1 MTQYEMTEALSTKMN
16 VTMEE
21 ARAALEQGEWNML
34 TATQLL
40 EQAWFQK
47 KQALNMAA
55 AAATAVQTAPE
66 EAEQPCEAVQ
76 AEPAAQAARAEPAAQ
91 AARAEP
97 AAQAG
102 RQRARREEKAR
113 RDEKC
118 RRGLRNVGEH
128 IRRLVAC
135 GNRNRFEVRRGDE
148 LVMDLPVTVL
158 AVALIFA
165 FWVCLPLL
173 VVGLFT
179 GWRYSFS
186 GAELGS
192 ERINGAMRKAAEV
205 AGGR

>member
-1 MTQYEMTEALSTKMN
+1 M
-16 VTMEE
+16 
-21 ARAALEQGEWNML
+21 
-34 TATQLL
+34 
-40 EQAWFQK
+40 
-47 KQALNMAA
+47 
-55 AAATAVQTAPE
+55 
-66 EAEQPCEAVQ
+66 
-76 AEPAAQAARAEPAAQ
+76 
-91 AARAEP
+91 
-97 AAQAG
+97 
-102 RQRARREEKAR
+102 
-113 RDEKC
+113 
-118 RRGLRNVGEH
+118 GEH

>member
-21 ARAALEQGEWNML
+21 AKAALEQGDWNML

-55 AAATAVQTAPE
+55 TAAAVQTAPE
-66 EAEQPCEAVQ
+66 ESEQQFETAQAETVQ
-76 AEPAAQAARAEPAAQ
+76 AESAAKADKQK
-91 AARAEP
+91 
-97 AAQAG
+97 
-102 RQRARREEKAR
+102 ARREEKAKR
-113 RDEKC
+113 EEKC
-118 RRGLRNVGEH
+118 RRGLRNVGVH

-173 VVGLFT
+173 VIGLFT

>member
-1 MTQYEMTEALSTKMN
+1 MPYEDPILRELGGYFKA
-16 VTMEE
+16 EE
-21 ARAALEQGEWNML
+21 PGRRERADGRRS
-34 TATQLL
+34 
-40 EQAWFQK
+40 FVSK
-47 KQALNMAA
+47 IG
-55 AAATAVQTAPE
+55 ATA
-66 EAEQPCEAVQ
+66 
-76 AEPAAQAARAEPAAQ
+76 R
-91 AARAEP
+91 
-97 AAQAG
+97 
-102 RQRARREEKAR
+102 KI
-113 RDEKC
+113 
-118 RRGLRNVGEH
+118 L
-128 IRRLVAC
+128 AC

-173 VVGLFT
+173 VIGLFT